1 VEQAGLLSPDVI
13 LMDLVMPGLDGIGA
27 IQQVR
32 ALDRKPSVIVLTSF
46 ADDEKVFAALQ
57 AGASGYLLKDVQ
69 PKELSEAIR
78 LVSRGESLLRP
89 SVAAKV
95 VRELQRREAP
105 GAAQGDLTGRELQV
119 LKELAPG
126 RSNKEIG
133 QALGITGK
141 TVKTHVG
148 NILQKLH
155 LADRTQAA
163 LYAVREHLAD

>member
-1 VEQAGLLSPDVI
+1 
-13 LMDLVMPGLDGIGA
+13 
-27 IQQVR
+27 
-32 ALDRKPSVIVLTSF
+32 
-46 ADDEKVFAALQ
+46 
-57 AGASGYLLKDVQ
+57 VQ

-78 LVSRGESLLRP
+78 LVFRGESLLHP
-89 SVAAKV
+89 SVAAQV

-119 LKELAPG
+119 LKELARG
-126 RSNKEIG
+126 RSNKEIA
-133 QALGITGK
+133 QALGIAEK